1 MSKPI
6 ELPED
11 VTQQAIN
18 MRKEGCT
25 LKQIKEH
32 LEGYGAT
39 DAWVKKICKGVTA
52 GSNTN
57 EHKAIEEIAAL
68 ATRPEGVKPSEI
80 QQVYFTIFGTV
91 WDDKKQ
97 KFVLNLSQK
106 EKNTIK
112 RKVTKVCK
120 DVGKYALF
128 LPEWVQRE
136 HGRECKDILIDSA
149 QTLHEC
155 LFSLMQEFKQ
165 VFPEA
170 TSYQV
175 QNFIYDVC
183 SVNIPKMSPE
193 GCDNRFNGISEKID
207 AVVDNVAQ
215 REVRVIKYDPIV
227 VDIKVPY

>member
-6 ELPED
+6 ELPKEI
-11 VTQQAIN
+11 TQEAIK
-18 MRKEGCT
+18 MRQEGCT

-32 LEGYGAT
+32 LEEHGAT
-39 DAWVKKICKGVTA
+39 EAWVKKVCKNVVA
-52 GSNTN
+52 GSNNN
-57 EHKAIEEIAAL
+57 EHKAVKEIASL

-80 QQVYFTIFGTV
+80 NQVYFSVFGTV

-97 KFVLNLSQK
+97 KFALNLSQK

-120 DVGKYALF
+120 DLGKYALF

-136 HGRECKDILIDSA
+136 HGRECKDLLIDSA
-149 QTLHEC
+149 QSLHEC
-155 LFSLMQEFKQ
+155 LFSLMQEFKRE
-165 VFPEA
+165 FPDA

-175 QNFIYDVC
+175 QSFVYDVC

-207 AVVDNVAQ
+207 MVIDNVIQ
-215 REVRVIKYDPIV
+215 QEVKIV
-227 VDIKVPY
+227 KHVPKVDDVQVPY